1 MSTRQQI
8 ASKWFYDLRDQFI
21 NQFETIEQQYTKD
34 TGAKAANFVRKLW
47 DRPGGGG
54 GEMSVMNGAF
64 FEKVGVNV
72 STVHGSLQ
80 ENFKKELPGTEES
93 NNFFATGISIV
104 VHTNSPLIPAAH
116 FNTRYIQTGKFWF
129 GGGADLTP
137 TYPSDQE
144 TALFHSRLK
153 QTCDIHDSNYY
164 DKFKKNCDEYFF
176 LKHRN
181 EPRGIGGIFF
191 DYLNN
196 NNFENDFAFVK
207 DVGLCFLDSYTQIV
221 TAKLHKNWSHEQK
234 EQQLLK
240 RGRYVEFNLL
250 YDRGTKFGLMTEGN
264 IDAIFMSL
272 PPTAKWV

>member
-8 ASKWFYDLRDQFI
+8 ASKWFYDLRDQCI
-21 NQFETIEQQYTKD
+21 KQFEAIEQQYAQD
-34 TGAKAANFVRKLW
+34 MGAKEANFGRKFW

-54 GEMSVMNGAF
+54 GEMSVMNGAV

-80 ENFKKELPGTEES
+80 ENFRKELPGTEES
-93 NNFFATGISIV
+93 DNFFATGISIV
-104 VHTNSPLIPAAH
+104 VHTNSPLIPSAH

-137 TYPSDQE
+137 TYPNDQE
-144 TALFHSRLK
+144 TELFHSRLK

-191 DYLNN
+191 DYLSND
-196 NNFENDFAFVK
+196 NFENDFAFVK
-207 DVGLCFLDSYTQIV
+207 DVGICFLAAYTQIV
-221 TAKLHKNWSHEQK
+221 RDKLHNNWSHEQK

-264 IDAIFMSL
+264 VDAIFMSL